1 MTFFSL
7 FRQRFPQRAI
17 AFLSVLFLSFSLWSC
32 SGDKDT
38 AQADVNVDPEIEAQV
53 LEVIRKNPKAI
64 IDAVQE
70 YQRSQQQAQQQQQQQ
85 MAEDF
90 KQQVL
95 SNPKAVIA
103 GAPVMG
109 SDAYKVVMIEFSDF
123 ECPFCA
129 RAHETINAF
138 MERNKDT
145 VTLAYKHL
153 PLVQIH
159 DQAIPAA
166 TAAWAAQQQ
175 GKFWEYHD
183 QLFVNQGQLG
193 EELYQKIAQ
202 DLGLDLK
209 KFASDRQ
216 AAEAPIQED
225 LALAQKLGINGTPF
239 FVLASTETGK
249 FETFS
254 GALSLQ
260 EYEAKLAAV
269 TTP

>member
-1 MTFFSL
+1 MTFSPLSRQSFSK
-7 FRQRFPQRAI
+7 RAI
-17 AFLSVLFLSFSLWSC
+17 AFLSILLLSFSLWSC
-32 SGDKDT
+32 NGDKDT

-53 LEVIRKNPKAI
+53 LEIIRKNPKVI

-85 MAEDF
+85 VAEDF
-90 KQQVL
+90 KQKLL
-95 SNPKAVIA
+95 SDPKSIIGTSPVI
-103 GAPVMG
+103 G

-129 RAHETINAF
+129 RAHGTINTF
-138 MERNKDT
+138 IEQHKDT

-153 PLVQIH
+153 PLIQIH
-159 DQAIPAA
+159 EQAFPAA
-166 TAAWAAQQQ
+166 TASWAAQQQ
-175 GKFWEYHD
+175 GKFWEYHNK
-183 QLFVNQGQLG
+183 LFENQGQLG
-193 EELYQKIAQ
+193 EELYQQIAQ

-209 KFASDRQ
+209 KFAGDRQ
-216 AAEAPIQED
+216 AAEAPVQAD
-225 LALAQKLGINGTPF
+225 LTLAEQLGIRGTPF

-260 EYEAKLAAV
+260 EYEAKLTAV